1 MRPGG
6 GQSPNHD
13 EALALVTAAT
23 PWGPAPLVVGSDGVH
38 ALWLRADPDD
48 VARSTERR
56 TRRHVV
62 ALRDA
67 TAPVRAAAAIALAD
81 LEAFG
86 SRRLDRWRL
95 EVRLAGLGDWD
106 RRVLV
111 AVRRVPWGATTSYG
125 QIARAA
131 GSPGAA
137 RAAGGAV
144 GRNPVGLMVP
154 CHRVIAADGSIGGYG
169 GRWPADRDELI
180 ALKRSLLAH
189 EGSATSQRS

>member
-1 MRPGG
+1 MHPGG
-6 GQSPNHD
+6 RQSPNDD

-23 PWGPAPLVVGSDGVH
+23 AWGPTPLVVGSDGVH
-38 ALWLRADPDD
+38 ALWLRAAPDD

-56 TRRHVV
+56 TGRRVV
-62 ALRDA
+62 GLPHA
-67 TAPVRAAAAIALAD
+67 TARVRAAAAVALAD

-86 SRRLDRWRL
+86 SGRLDRWRL

-106 RRVLV
+106 RRVLA
-111 AVRRVPWGATTSYG
+111 AVRRVSWGATTSYG
-125 QIARAA
+125 EIARAA

-137 RAAGGAV
+137 RAAGGAI

-169 GRWPADRDELI
+169 GRWPADRDDLI
-180 ALKRSLLAH
+180 ALKRALLAH
-189 EGSATSQRS
+189 EGSVAEAS